1 MNKINSLVV
10 DNIMQK
16 FSFFI
21 ILCLLS
27 FNSSA
32 EDQLNSADTAWIL
45 TSAGLVLFMTLPGL
59 ALFYGG
65 LVRTKNVLS
74 VIMACFS
81 ITSLISL
88 VWAIIGYSLALT
100 EGGQWQPY
108 IGGLSQI
115 FFVQMNADHL
125 VGNLP
130 ESVFAMYHLTFA
142 VFAPALIIGALVER
156 VKFFPL
162 MFFCILW
169 ELLVY
174 VPVCHWI
181 WGNGWLSEMGVMDFA
196 GGIVVHGSAGIAAL
210 VGAIIIG
217 PRRGFPKTPLMP
229 HNLTMTAMG
238 AGILWVGWHGF
249 SAGSALMANG
259 SAGMAMLST
268 HLCASS
274 ASVTCIVMDWIK
286 FGKPSVLGVMTGM
299 VAGLGMIAAG
309 AGFVSP
315 LGAML
320 IGIIAGIACFYAIHL
335 IKQYFLI
342 DDALDVFPVHGVSGI
357 LGALLT
363 GIFADESL
371 GGIGIVTDQGIFHQF
386 LIQLFGIA
394 VTIVW
399 SGLISYLLFKLLD
412 RLIGIR
418 VSQEHETGGLDI
430 NQHDQQGYNL

>member
-1 MNKINSLVV
+1 MHKIISLFVLFGFPLTS
-10 DNIMQK
+10 I
-16 FSFFI
+16 
-21 ILCLLS
+21 
-27 FNSSA
+27 A

-88 VWAIIGYSLALT
+88 VWAVIGYSLALT
-100 EGGQWQPY
+100 DGGQLQAY
-108 IGGLSQI
+108 IGGLSQV
-115 FFVQMNADHL
+115 FFLEMSTDRL
-125 VGNLP
+125 IGNLP

-142 VFAPALIIGALVER
+142 IFAPALIVGALVER
-156 VKFFPL
+156 VRFFPL
-162 MFFCILW
+162 LLFCGLW

-174 VPVCHWI
+174 VPICHWI
-181 WGNGWLSEMGVMDFA
+181 WGNGWLAEAGVMDFA
-196 GGIVVHGSAGIAAL
+196 GGIVVHGSAGVAAL
-210 VGAIIIG
+210 VGAIMIG
-217 PRRGFPKTPLMP
+217 PRRGFPKSPLMP

-274 ASVTCIVMDWIK
+274 ASVTWIVMDWIK

-299 VAGLGMIAAG
+299 VAGLGMIASG

-320 IGIIAGIACFYAIHL
+320 IGVIAGVACFYAIQI
-335 IKQYFLI
+335 IKQYLLI
-342 DDALDVFPVHGVSGI
+342 DDALDVFPVHGVSEI

-363 GIFADESL
+363 GVFADTSM
-371 GGIGIVTDQGIFHQF
+371 GGIGIISEQGMVYQLLMQLLGIVVT
-386 LIQLFGIA
+386 
-394 VTIVW
+394 VVW
-399 SGLISYLLFKLLD
+399 SGLISYSLFKVID
-412 RLIGIR
+412 KLIGLR
-418 VSQEHETGGLDI
+418 VSEDEETGGLDI
-430 NQHDQQGYNL
+430 NEHDQQGYNF

>member
-1 MNKINSLVV
+1 MRKTALA
-10 DNIMQK
+10 
-16 FSFFI
+16 
-21 ILCLLS
+21 ILPVALPLPA
-27 FNSSA
+27 FA
-32 EDQLNSADTAWIL
+32 EDGLNSADTAWIL
-45 TSAGLVLFMTLPGL
+45 TSAGLVLFMTMPGL

-65 LVRTKNVLS
+65 LVRTRNVLS

-81 ITSLISL
+81 ITSLMSL
-88 VWAIIGYSLALT
+88 IWAIAGYSLALT
-100 EGGQWQPY
+100 DGGAHQAVL
-108 IGGLSQI
+108 GGLSQV
-115 FFVQMNADHL
+115 FLVNMDADKL

-130 ESVFAMYHLTFA
+130 ESVFAMYHMTFA
-142 VFAPALIIGALVER
+142 IFAPALIVGAMVER
-156 VKFFPL
+156 VRFFPL
-162 MFFCILW
+162 LFFCALW
-169 ELLVY
+169 EVLVY

-181 WGNGWLSEMGVMDFA
+181 WGNGWLAEWGVMDFA

-210 VGAIIIG
+210 VGALVIG
-217 PRRGFPKTPLMP
+217 PRRGFPRAPLMP

-274 ASVTCIVMDWIK
+274 ASITWIALDWLK
-286 FGKPSVLGVMTGM
+286 FGKPSVLGAMTGM

-315 LGAML
+315 FGAIV
-320 IGIIAGIACFYAIHL
+320 IGIVAGIACFYSIQL
-335 IKQYFLI
+335 IKQRLAI

-363 GIFADESL
+363 AVFADASF
-371 GGIGIVTDQGIFHQF
+371 GGTGIVSEDGIVKQV

-394 VTIVW
+394 VTIAW
-399 SGLISYLLFKLLD
+399 SGLISYGLFKAID
-412 RLIGIR
+412 KLIGIR
-418 VSQEHETGGLDI
+418 VNQEAETSGLDL
-430 NQHDQQGYNL
+430 NQHDQQGYNF

>member
-1 MNKINSLVV
+1 MHKIFSLFVLFGFPLACFA
-10 DNIMQK
+10 D
-16 FSFFI
+16 
-21 ILCLLS
+21 
-27 FNSSA
+27 
-32 EDQLNSADTAWIL
+32 DQLNSADTAWIL

-88 VWAIIGYSLALT
+88 IWAVMGYSLALT
-100 EGGQWQPY
+100 EGGPLQAY
-108 IGGLSQI
+108 LGGFSQV
-115 FFVQMNADHL
+115 FFLEMNADRL
-125 VGNLP
+125 IGNLP

-142 VFAPALIIGALVER
+142 IFAPALIVGALVER
-156 VKFFPL
+156 VRFFPL
-162 MFFCILW
+162 LLFCGLW

-174 VPVCHWI
+174 VPICHWI
-181 WGNGWLSEMGVMDFA
+181 WGNGWLAKVGVMDFA
-196 GGIVVHGSAGIAAL
+196 GGIVVHGSAGVAAL
-210 VGAIIIG
+210 VGAMLIG
-217 PRRGFPKTPLMP
+217 PRRGFPKSPLMP

-274 ASVTCIVMDWIK
+274 ASVTWIVMDWLK
-286 FGKPSVLGVMTGM
+286 YGKPSVLGVMTGM
-299 VAGLGMIAAG
+299 VAGLGMIASG

-320 IGIIAGIACFYAIHL
+320 IGVIAGVACFYAIQL
-335 IKQYFLI
+335 IKQYLLI
-342 DDALDVFPVHGVSGI
+342 DDALDVFPVHGVSGV

-363 GIFADESL
+363 AVFADTAM
-371 GGIGIVTDQGIFHQF
+371 GGIGIVTEQGIGY
-386 LIQLFGIA
+386 QLLMQLLGIA
-394 VTIVW
+394 VTVFW
-399 SGLISYLLFKLLD
+399 SGLISYILFKLID
-412 RLIGIR
+412 KLIGIR
-418 VSQEHETGGLDI
+418 VSDEEETGGLDI
-430 NQHDQQGYNL
+430 NEHDQQGYNF

>member
-1 MNKINSLVV
+1 MRRIVMLVA
-10 DNIMQK
+10 
-16 FSFFI
+16 
-21 ILCLLS
+21 LLGNPVLI
-27 FNSSA
+27 FA
-32 EDQLNSADTAWIL
+32 DDGLNSADTAWIL

-65 LVRTKNVLS
+65 LVRSKNVLS

-88 VWAIIGYSLALT
+88 VWAVAGYSLALT
-100 EGGQWQPY
+100 DGGHWQPI
-108 IGGLSQI
+108 IGSVSQL
-115 FFVQMNADHL
+115 FFINMDADKL

-130 ESVFAMYHLTFA
+130 ESVFAMYHMTFA
-142 VFAPALIIGALVER
+142 IFAPALIVGALVER

-162 MFFCILW
+162 LLFCALW

-174 VPVCHWI
+174 VPICHWI
-181 WGNGWLSEMGVMDFA
+181 WGNGWLADQGVMDFA

-217 PRRGFPKTPLMP
+217 PRKGFPRAPLMP

-274 ASVTCIVMDWIK
+274 ASITWIVMDWLK
-286 FGKPSVLGVMTGM
+286 FGKPSVLGAMTGM
-299 VAGLGMIAAG
+299 VAGLGMIASG

-315 LGAML
+315 FGAL
-320 IGIIAGIACFYAIHL
+320 IIGVVAGVACFYSIHL
-335 IKQYFLI
+335 IKQRLVI

-363 GIFADESL
+363 GIFADVSF
-371 GGIGIVTDQGIFHQF
+371 GGIGIISEHGIFNQL

-394 VTIVW
+394 VTIIW
-399 SGLISYLLFKLLD
+399 SGLVSYLLFKLIEKF
-412 RLIGIR
+412 IGIR
-418 VSQEHETGGLDI
+418 VNQEAETNGLDI
-430 NQHDQQGYNL
+430 NQHDQQGYNF

>member
-1 MNKINSLVV
+1 MPKCTLSL
-10 DNIMQK
+10 
-16 FSFFI
+16 
-21 ILCLLS
+21 LL
-27 FNSSA
+27 FGTPLSA
-32 EDQLNSADTAWIL
+32 FANELNSADTAWIL

-88 VWAIIGYSLALT
+88 IWAMAGYSLALT
-100 EGGQWQPY
+100 EGGQLQAI
-108 IGGLSQI
+108 IGGVSQLFLI
-115 FFVQMNADHL
+115 NMNADRL

-130 ESVFAMYHLTFA
+130 ESVFAMYHMTFA
-142 VFAPALIIGALVER
+142 VFAPALIVGALVER
-156 VKFFPL
+156 VRFFPL
-162 MFFCILW
+162 LLFCSLW
-169 ELLVY
+169 EMLVY
-174 VPVCHWI
+174 VPICHWI
-181 WGNGWLSEMGVMDFA
+181 WGEGWLANLGVMDFA

-210 VGAIIIG
+210 IGAILIG
-217 PRRGFPKTPLMP
+217 PRRGFPRAPQMP

-274 ASVTCIVMDWIK
+274 ASITWIVLDWLK
-286 FGKPSVLGVMTGM
+286 FGKPSVLGAMTGM

-315 LGAML
+315 LGAVI
-320 IGIIAGIACFYAIHL
+320 IGIVAGIACFFSIHL
-335 IKQYFLI
+335 IKHKLLI

-363 GIFADESL
+363 AIFADTWF
-371 GGIGIVTDQGIFHQF
+371 GGIGIMSEGDILKQILLQLLGI
-386 LIQLFGIA
+386 G
-394 VTIVW
+394 VTIGW
-399 SGLISYLLFKLLD
+399 SGLISFALFKLID
-412 RLIGIR
+412 KFIGIR
-418 VSQEHETGGLDI
+418 VTQEAETSGVDI